1 MKKQKLISA
10 EMLEK
15 KIEDAVHQ
23 PMFNTASYFEQ
34 VNGVSP
40 NFKVVLLGEK
50 SHRAEYFFEKEEDA
64 RLLFELLAGNLN
76 LHNHTVSLCTTHGSI
91 IKEVDAE
98 SNNEYLGNAA
108 GLNSRIEKLML
119 IGYIN
124 TKYRR
129 VHLLPRSICT
139 MRYPQP
145 CQLRALLDNFEK
157 FTNSF
162 ESCAKAKLY
171 ELEGIN
177 SKSCSLAIIYKGYE
191 KEPTWIYLDTF
202 EHACEMRALLKQH
215 EAVATVLLI
224 EHIQFNK

>member
-1 MKKQKLISA
+1 MKKEIKKV
-10 EMLEK
+10 EMLEE
-15 KIEDAVHQ
+15 KIRDAIHQ

-76 LHNHTVSLCTTHGSI
+76 SDNYSVSLCTTHDSLI
-91 IKEVDAE
+91 REVDCD
-98 SNNEYLGNAA
+98 SNNEYLGNKVIFD
-108 GLNSRIEKLML
+108 SRVEKLML

-124 TKYRR
+124 TKYKR
-129 VHLLPRSICT
+129 VHLLPRSICA
-139 MRYPQP
+139 MGYPQP
-145 CQLRALLDNFEK
+145 CQLRALLDDFEK

-177 SKSCSLAIIYKGYE
+177 SKSCSLAIIYKRHLQ
-191 KEPTWIYLDTF
+191 EPTWIYIDTF
-202 EHACEMRALLKQH
+202 EHACEMRALLKNH
-215 EAVATVLLI
+215 EAVANVLLI

>member
-1 MKKQKLISA
+1 MKKEIKRT
-10 EMLEK
+10 EMLEE
-15 KIEDAVHQ
+15 KIRDVIRQ
-23 PMFNTASYFEQ
+23 PMFNTASYFHQ
-34 VNGVSP
+34 INGSEP

-50 SHRAEYFFEKEEDA
+50 EHKAEYFFEKEEDA

-76 LHNHTVSLCTTHGSI
+76 LQNHTVSLCTTNNSI
-91 IKEVDAE
+91 IREVDYE
-98 SNNEYLGNAA
+98 SNGEYLNNAA
-108 GLNSRIEKLML
+108 GLDSRIEKLML

-129 VHLLPRSICT
+129 VHLLPRSICA
-139 MRYPQP
+139 MGYPQP
-145 CQLRALLDNFEK
+145 CQLRALLDDFAK

-162 ESCAKAKLY
+162 ESCTKAKLY

-215 EAVATVLLI
+215 EAVANVLLI